1 VVLVSTLDSNA
12 VLMGAVRLA
21 LVQIE
26 DLLRGAVQ
34 AGEPLPP
41 PAALPTLARDQGLR
55 PAGRAASG
63 VVAG

>member
-1 VVLVSTLDSNA
+1 
-12 VLMGAVRLA
+12 MGAVRLA

-41 PAALPTLARDQGLR
+41 P
-55 PAGRAASG
+55 PAPF
-63 VVAG
+63 VAGLDLYNFNCFI